1 MLWHNRC
8 NAFSGTEELK
18 KEFFSVVI
26 HGEDTAMNE
35 LIDRRRSP
43 RVPCD
48 LSVEYKLRGGRI
60 REGRLT
66 NIGIGGIVL
75 TMHVAPPPVGA
86 DLLFRFRLPRSP
98 RPVQA
103 VGSVRWAAPG
113 RAGVEFTRLSSQE
126 QDEIRAYCERKLPE
140 QRKPDPS
147 EQHPD

>member
-1 MLWHNRC
+1 
-8 NAFSGTEELK
+8 
-18 KEFFSVVI
+18 
-26 HGEDTAMNE
+26 MNE
-35 LIDRRRSP
+35 LTDRRRSP
-43 RVPCD
+43 RVPCN

-86 DLLFRFRLPRSP
+86 DVLFRFHLPRSP

-113 RAGVEFTRLSSQE
+113 RAGVEFTRLNSQE
-126 QDEIRAYCERKLPE
+126 QDEIRAYCETKLPQ
-140 QRKPDPS
+140 QRKSDPS
-147 EQHPD
+147 EQPPG